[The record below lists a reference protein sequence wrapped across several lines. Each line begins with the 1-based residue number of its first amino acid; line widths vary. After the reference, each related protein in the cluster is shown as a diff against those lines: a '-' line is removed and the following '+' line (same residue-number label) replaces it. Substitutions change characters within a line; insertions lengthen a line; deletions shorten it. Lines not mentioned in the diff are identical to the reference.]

1 MEFYLA
7 TMSHNADIQLRLKSQ
22 KGGQLTTA
30 WDIFEIV
37 VVGLFTLGNQLHTH
51 NTHPTINYLRR

>member
-37 VVGLFTLGNQLHTH
+37 VVGLFMGGRKSTAKYFQ
-51 NTHPTINYLRR
+51 IR